1 MEIIPAASLKEQ
13 RWRNGGGVTREV
25 AAGAVGT
32 DGLPA
37 WRLSLADIGTD
48 GSFSEFPGMDRIFTV
63 VDGDVAFLTVNGT
76 QHQMERFRPFRFD
89 GGSSAECSLPTGP
102 CRALNVMARRGIWGA
117 GLLIVELS
125 KKQPLSVADGQ
136 FLVLLQGQ
144 AQATADDAV
153 HPLNTYDTV
162 AGSAV
167 PAEVSGRGFAALV
180 SVYPAED

>member
-25 AAGAVGT
+25 AAGDVGA

-63 VDGDVAFLTVNGT
+63 VDGDVAFLTVDGT

-102 CRALNVMARRGIWGA
+102 CRALNVMARRGAWGA

-125 KKQPLSVADGQ
+125 KKRPLAVSDRQ

-144 AQATADDAV
+144 AQATADGTA
-153 HPLNTYDTV
+153 HPLKTYDTV

-180 SVYPAED
+180 SVYPDED

>member
-1 MEIIPAASLKEQ
+1 MDIIPAASLKEQ

-25 AAGAVGT
+25 AAGAAGT

-37 WRLSLADIGTD
+37 WRLSLADVSSD

-63 VDGDVAFLTVNGT
+63 VDGDVAFLTVDGT

-102 CRALNVMARRGIWGA
+102 CRALNVMARRGAFGA

-125 KKQPLSVADGQ
+125 KKQPLTVADGQ
-136 FLVLLQGQ
+136 FLMLLQGQ
-144 AQATADDAV
+144 AQASADGSL
-153 HPLNTYDTV
+153 HPLDTYDTV
-162 AGSAV
+162 VGSAV
-167 PAEVSGRGFAALV
+167 PAQVSGRGFAALI
-180 SVYPAED
+180 SVYQAQD